1 MNQTNQ
7 TIPVED
13 QIFELQSN
21 LEKTQWTLRDMATMG
36 ALIASIHDLE
46 KILSVVMEMS
56 IRMVEGE
63 VGLIQLHENDELV
76 TRVNWGVDDA
86 IIKSI
91 IYKDEEDIASYCF
104 NKQEAV
110 IETDFNQKLDYGPK
124 IKSFLALPIKS
135 RARCH
140 GTILIINKSSG
151 DSFTET
157 DKSNLEML
165 MNFAAVSID
174 NSILLKESLA
184 RQKYEQELEIARQIQ
199 ETILPDR
206 EAKIEGVDI
215 GTAYFPAREVGGDFY
230 DMITINE
237 SDFLFVI
244 GDVSNKGVPAAMVMS
259 AASAIIKTQ
268 LDRDLSVNPAKLVAR
283 LNNTLCSGIIKSHQM
298 FITLFIARFNM
309 DKRKL
314 VYCNAGHL
322 PPLLKKAVNG
332 EIVELRSGGTF
343 VGQFPDLEFKQG
355 EISFEIG
362 DSIFAFTD
370 GLTEAENVSGEF
382 FGMERA
388 RQVFSSIKDVTP
400 GEFCVKVKEWI
411 NRFAEGA
418 SEDTVDDFTLVNLR
432 IN

>member
-1 MNQTNQ
+1 MNETNQ
-7 TIPVED
+7 ALSAQD

-21 LEKTQWTLRDMATMG
+21 LEKTQWTLQDMATMG

-63 VGLIQLHENDELV
+63 VGLIQLYENKELV

-86 IIKSI
+86 VIKSI
-91 IYKDEEDIASYCF
+91 RYKDGEDIASYCF
-104 NKQEAV
+104 NKQETIV
-110 IETDFNQKLDYGPK
+110 ESDFDHKLKLGQK
-124 IKSFLALPIKS
+124 IKCFLALPIKS

-140 GTILIINKSSG
+140 GMILIINKASG
-151 DSFTET
+151 DSFTEI

-206 EAKIEGVDI
+206 QATIDGIDI

-244 GDVSNKGVPAAMVMS
+244 GDVSDKGVPAAMVMS

-268 LDRDLSVNPAKLVAR
+268 LDRDPSVNPAKLVAR
-283 LNNTLCSGIIKSHQM
+283 LNNILCRGIIKSHQM

-309 DKRKL
+309 EKHRL

-322 PPLLKKAVNG
+322 PPLFKKG
-332 EIVELRSGGTF
+332 KDDEIVELKLGGTF
-343 VGQFPDLEFKQG
+343 VGQFPELDFKQG
-355 EISFEIG
+355 EMAFESG
-362 DSIFAFTD
+362 DSVFAFTD

-382 FGMERA
+382 FGKERA
-388 RQVFSSIKDVTP
+388 KQVFSAIDDETP
-400 GEFCVKVKEWI
+400 DEFCVKVKEWI

-432 IN
+432 II